1 MAVFPKALSTTA
13 QPMAAC
19 GTRAETVP
27 SATALMVKGQA
38 TPAGPRVFGPVGL
51 GQAMELGVRWFK
63 AATIEMVQAME
74 LGVRWLKAATALE
87 AAGAASSEAVGALE
101 TAALWWRGRQRPRP
115 WGRWRRQ
122 HFGDRGGEARGRG
135 GARDGSAVGDGGGRA
150 RGRVASTPRR

>member
-1 MAVFPKALSTTA
+1 ME
-13 QPMAAC
+13 M
-19 GTRAETVP
+19 
-27 SATALMVKGQA
+27 
-38 TPAGPRVFGPVGL
+38 
-51 GQAMELGVRWFK
+51 GQAMELEVRWPK
-63 AATIEMVQAME
+63 AATMEMGQAME

-150 RGRVASTPRR
+150 RGRVASSPRR